1 MRWIIEESEKMIDNK
16 DLNNTFKNVVK
27 SKVKELYDK
36 GKVVNIDSLPDS
48 DIKNK
53 IKNKLN
59 K

>member
-1 MRWIIEESEKMIDNK
+1 MNLKKNDRKIIDNK

-36 GKVVNIDSLPDS
+36 GKVVDIDSLPDS

>member
-1 MRWIIEESEKMIDNK
+1 MNLKKNDRKIIDNK

-36 GKVVNIDSLPDS
+36 GKVVDIDSLPDS
-48 DIKNK
+48 DVKNK